1 MHARIASLVVLS
13 GIALPASLLAQ
24 ADEPMPVSAVTLYRS
39 GVGSFERQGT
49 VTGDETVS
57 LAFDADQI
65 NDILKS
71 LVVVDLDG
79 GRVGAVSYS
88 SDEPIGRRLEALGL
102 DHEGQL
108 TLARL
113 LGEFKGAR
121 IALTSTS
128 GELSGRILGVDGRE
142 IWHDD
147 RFEEF
152 IRLSIATDE
161 GIVTVDEH
169 DIRSVRLL
177 DESLQSDLNDLL
189 IALGTQRTKQSR
201 SVEIDLRGVGDRR
214 VRAAY
219 VQETPIWKTSYRLV
233 LPEGDGEDLHI
244 EGWAIVENT
253 TDHDWEDITLT
264 LVAGRPVGFEM
275 DLSTPLYIS
284 RPEIAVPVEL
294 AAAPKMYD
302 RGRGGGQSPFDSDSD
317 EMADLQRETR
327 SALDRES
334 RVRRSVQH
342 SLGVSSANAPLE
354 SVESAFHAELGRS
367 TKSMAS
373 GGDEGEVFFYRLDNP
388 VSVGKRESAM
398 LPIITGPIEG
408 RRVSVFSPST
418 QGEHPYRGIELTNS
432 TGLKLMPG
440 PLSVFDGSV
449 FAGDSQMGYI
459 GADENRMLAYAVDL
473 DVDAERT
480 TNQTTT
486 TQNVRILDGVIHL
499 SNIVENK
506 YTVTLDNHD
515 SKRDRMVVVEAPR
528 FRDWTLNSEVKPYEE
543 TDSLYRFEIEVGS
556 GESESITASQART
569 QSTTMALTSASLP
582 TLLSYQKQGAAS
594 QAVIDAYKGY
604 ASRRAEV
611 DEAQKQIKHNESE
624 YQRIEN
630 DQRRIRDL
638 LRSINRQDALYVRY
652 MGQLETHEDSLDAL
666 RAERQDLINTL
677 AQKEQQLDLY
687 VRTLRV
693 E

>member
-1 MHARIASLVVLS
+1 MHARIASLVLLS
-13 GIALPASLLAQ
+13 GLASPSTLLAQ
-24 ADEPMPVSAVTLYRS
+24 PDEPMPVSAVTLYRS

-49 VTGDETVS
+49 VSGDESVT
-57 LAFDADQI
+57 LAFDAAQI

-108 TLARL
+108 TLARM
-113 LGEFKGAR
+113 LGEFKGTR

-128 GELSGRILGVDGRE
+128 GDITGRILGVDGRTIRHE
-142 IWHDD
+142 DGS
-147 RFEEF
+147 EEVV
-152 IRLSIATDE
+152 RLSIATE
-161 GIVTVDEH
+161 QGIVTVDET

-177 DESLQSDLNDLL
+177 DETLQNDLNDLL
-189 IALGTQRTKQSR
+189 IALGTQRTEQSR
-201 SVEIDLRGVGDRR
+201 SIEIDLRGVGDRR

-233 LPEGDGEDLHI
+233 LPDSDGDDLHI

-294 AAAPKMYD
+294 AAAPKMFERGRVLHSAGMFDAQSDELAAAD
-302 RGRGGGQSPFDSDSD
+302 RGAREFRSD
-317 EMADLQRETR
+317 Q
-327 SALDRES
+327 ES
-334 RVRRSVQH
+334 IRRRVGSMPN
-342 SLGVSSANAPLE
+342 ANAPLE
-354 SVESAFHAELGRS
+354 LVESQLRAEMGRS

-418 QGEHPYRGIELTNS
+418 PGDHPYRGVELTNS

-473 DVDAERT
+473 DVDADRT

-486 TQNVRILDGVIHL
+486 TQKVRILDGVVHL
-499 SNIVENK
+499 SNVIQNE

-515 SKRDRMVVVEAPR
+515 SKRARMIVVEVPR
-528 FRDWTLNSEVKPYEE
+528 YSDWTLSSEIKPYEE
-543 TDSLYRFEIEVGS
+543 TDDLYRFEIKIDP
-556 GESESITASQART
+556 GESESMSATQSRT
-569 QSTTMALTSASLP
+569 QSTTLAITSVTLPSLIA
-582 TLLSYQKQGAAS
+582 YQKQGAAS

-604 ASRRAEV
+604 ASRRAEMEDV
-611 DEAQKQIKHNESE
+611 RQLITNNESE

-638 LRSINRQDALYVRY
+638 LRSINRQDALYARY
-652 MGQLETHEDSLDAL
+652 MGQLETHEDTLDTL
-666 RAERQDLINTL
+666 RAERVELKNEF
-677 AQKEQQLDLY
+677 AAKEQQLNLY

>member
-13 GIALPASLLAQ
+13 GLAFPSGLLAQ
-24 ADEPMPVSAVTLYRS
+24 QDDPMPVSAVTLYRS

-49 VTGDETVS
+49 VTGDESVRLS
-57 LAFDADQI
+57 FDADQI

-102 DHEGQL
+102 DHVKQL

-113 LGEFKGAR
+113 LGEFQGAR
-121 IALTSTS
+121 IDLTSTS
-128 GELSGRILGVDGRE
+128 GEISGRILGVDGRE

-147 RFEEF
+147 QYEEI

-169 DIRSVRLL
+169 DIRNVRLL
-177 DESLQSDLNDLL
+177 DETLQRDLNDLL
-189 IALGTQRTKQSR
+189 IALGTQRTEQSR

-233 LPEGDGEDLHI
+233 LPEGEGDDLHI

-302 RGRGGGQSPFDSDSD
+302 RGRGGGQSPFDGDAD
-317 EMADLQRETR
+317 EMEDIQRQIRIAQE
-327 SALDRES
+327 RES
-334 RVRRSVQH
+334 QVRRSVQH
-342 SLGVSSANAPLE
+342 SLGMPNANAPLE
-354 SVESAFHAELGRS
+354 FAERSLSAEMGRS

-388 VSVGKRESAM
+388 VSVSKRESAM

-408 RRVSVFSPST
+408 RRVSVFSPTT
-418 QGEHPYRGIELTNS
+418 QGDHPYRGVELTNS

-459 GADENRMLAYAVDL
+459 GAEENRMLAYAVDL

-480 TNQTTT
+480 TNQNTT
-486 TQNVRILDGVIHL
+486 TQNVRILDGVIQL
-499 SNIVENK
+499 SNVIENE

-515 SKRDRMVVVEAPR
+515 STRDRMIVIEVPR
-528 FRDWTLNSEVKPYEE
+528 YRDWTLSSDIQPYEE
-543 TDSLYRFEIEVGS
+543 TDNLYRFEIEVGS
-556 GESESITASQART
+556 GATETLTTTQART
-569 QSTTMALTSASLP
+569 QNTTVALTSVTLP
-582 TLLSYQKQGAAS
+582 TLLTYQRQGAAS
-594 QAVIDAYKGY
+594 QAVIDAFKGY
-604 ASRRAEV
+604 ASRRAAV
-611 DEAQKQIKHNESE
+611 DDARKQIESNEAE

-638 LRSINRQDALYVRY
+638 LRSINRQDALYARY
-652 MGQLETHEDSLDAL
+652 MGQLEAHEDSLDQL
-666 RAERQDLINTL
+666 RSARQTLVNDL

>member
-1 MHARIASLVVLS
+1 MHARIASLIVLS
-13 GIALPASLLAQ
+13 GLAFPSSLLAQ
-24 ADEPMPVSAVTLYRS
+24 PDEAMPVSAVTLYRS

-71 LVVVDLDG
+71 LVVIDLDG

-113 LGEFKGAR
+113 LGEFQGAR
-121 IALTSTS
+121 IDLTSTS
-128 GELSGRILGVDGRE
+128 GEITGRILGVDGRE
-142 IWHDD
+142 LWHDD
-147 RFEEF
+147 QFEEF
-152 IRLSIATDE
+152 IRLSIATNE

-189 IALGTQRTKQSR
+189 IALGTQRTEQSR

-233 LPEGDGEDLHI
+233 LPEGEGDDLHI

-253 TDHDWEDITLT
+253 TDHDWENITLT

-284 RPEIAVPVEL
+284 RPEIAVPVEV

-302 RGRGGGQSPFDSDSD
+302 RGRGGGQSPFDDVAD
-317 EMADLQRETR
+317 EMAVVDRETR
-327 SALDRES
+327 DYRLTQES
-334 RVRRSVQH
+334 NERNRR
-342 SLGVSSANAPLE
+342 GVPSTDAPLGL
-354 SVESAFHAELGRS
+354 AGRS
-367 TKSMAS
+367 LSAEMGMSTVSMAS

-418 QGEHPYRGIELTNS
+418 QGQHPYRGVELTNS

-459 GADENRMLAYAVDL
+459 GAEENRMLAYAVDL

-480 TNQTTT
+480 TNQNTT

-499 SNIVENK
+499 SNVVENE

-515 SKRDRMVVVEAPR
+515 SKRDRMIVVEVPR
-528 FRDWTLNSEVKPYEE
+528 FRDWTLSAEIKPYEE
-543 TDSLYRFEIEVGS
+543 TDGLYRFEIEVGS
-556 GESESITASQART
+556 GETESLTATQTRT

-582 TLLSYQKQGAAS
+582 TLLSYQRQGAAS

-604 ASRRAEV
+604 ASRRAAV
-611 DEAQKQIKHNESE
+611 DDARKEIEHNESE

-638 LRSINRQDALYVRY
+638 LRSINRQDALYARY
-652 MGQLETHEDSLDAL
+652 MGQLETHEDSLDEL
-666 RAERQDLINTL
+666 RSERQTLVNDL